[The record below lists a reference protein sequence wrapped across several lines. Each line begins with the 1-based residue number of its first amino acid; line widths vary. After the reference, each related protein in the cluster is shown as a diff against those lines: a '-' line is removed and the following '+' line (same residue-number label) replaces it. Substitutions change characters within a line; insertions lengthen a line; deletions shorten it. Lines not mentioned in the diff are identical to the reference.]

1 MIAEQ
6 LTANEWAVHQCV
18 VCGAAA
24 AVVAASSESSVDV
37 DPSIATTSRSNGTT
51 AVATASRPTRPSE
64 SPSVLVVIGA
74 IVGAVVIV
82 FLIFCCIL
90 AANRRKKH
98 DKQAKVLAEAEAR
111 ELNDRMEDY
120 YKYKRNKKAKAK
132 AKRNS
137 KGKKEVQSETGRM
150 SVGRTHEFEDAA
162 DESN

>member
-1 MIAEQ
+1 MTAEQ
-6 LTANEWAVHQCV
+6 LTATEWAVHQCV
-18 VCGAAA
+18 VCGAA
-24 AVVAASSESSVDV
+24 VAAASFESSVDV
-37 DPSIATTSRSNGTT
+37 DPSIATTSRSNGS
-51 AVATASRPTRPSE
+51 AVATAPRPTRPSE

-98 DKQAKVLAEAEAR
+98 VKQAEKLAEAQAR

-120 YKYKRNKKAKAK
+120 YKYKRDKKAKT
-132 AKRNS
+132 
-137 KGKKEVQSETGRM
+137 KGKSKRKKDGKSTESGRM
-150 SVGRTHEFEDAA
+150 SVGRTHEFEDAV